1 MHAVIPRRIEM
12 EPITCPNLLPIA
24 LPVELSSHLGA
35 GQMQVHA
42 VLDTTLGND
51 DEDPYTIYEMA
62 CMIYISTNGIREIII
77 CSEMDKSLFLN

>member
-1 MHAVIPRRIEM
+1 
-12 EPITCPNLLPIA
+12 
-24 LPVELSSHLGA
+24 
-35 GQMQVHA
+35 MQVHA